1 MGGFHAT
8 LVPNEMM
15 GFAEAIVIGEAKQS
29 FRNCSPTFA
38 RVKCNG
44 SIAAK
49 VGTARLRFVSPPLH
63 PSPLQ
68 LRVDYA
74 AFENVEAA

>member
-49 VGTARLRFVSPPLH
+49 VGTARLRFVSPPYTLH
-63 PSPLQ
+63 RSSSVSIMPPLKM
-68 LRVDYA
+68 
-74 AFENVEAA
+74 